1 MTTEQYALLFRRELH
16 KVIDELNQYENDA
29 AIWIVRGDIKNSA
42 GHLCQHLIGNLKTF
56 IGRELGGLPYERD
69 RDAEFGQHLFER
81 PDLILLLAD
90 TESIIEESLRK
101 LSPEQ
106 LAKPYPPV
114 LTLTE
119 DQTVDFV
126 LTHLLSH
133 LNYHLGQ
140 INYHRR
146 LIADV

>member
-1 MTTEQYALLFRRELH
+1 MTSEHYALLFRRELN
-16 KVIDELNQYENDA
+16 KVIDELNQYPNDA
-29 AIWIVRGDIKNSA
+29 AIWLVSGDIKNAA
-42 GHLCQHLIGNLKTF
+42 GHLCQHLVGNLKTF
-56 IGRELGGLPYERD
+56 IGRELGGLPYERN
-69 RDAEFGQHLFER
+69 RDAEFNERQFER

-106 LAKPYPPV
+106 LSGPYPPV
-114 LTLTE
+114 LTLAD

-126 LTHLLSH
+126 LTHLLAH
-133 LNYHLGQ
+133 LSYHLGQ

-146 LIADV
+146 LIAG